1 MARRTESIARCCRSS
16 APCTNPFEIYSAVM
30 DFLAQED
37 DVTMTG
43 KLVEQLRTN
52 MERTVMQNSTQQIL
66 TMLNK
71 LVLDVKDFN
80 NRYAGRQRLQRK
92 VCRLFKDFS
101 ARYVSSS
108 RMSRASMPSLL
119 GRPGRQKQC
128 CQLFKVVKDFNAS
141 CVSSSK
147 M

>member
-1 MARRTESIARCCRSS
+1 
-16 APCTNPFEIYSAVM
+16 M

-52 MERTVMQNSTQQIL
+52 MERTVMENSTQQIL

-80 NRYAGRQRLQRK
+80 VRYTGRSR
-92 VCRLFKDFS
+92 
-101 ARYVSSS
+101 VS
-108 RMSRASMPSLL
+108 RTLAIEEGREASKSPH
-119 GRPGRQKQC
+119 
-128 CQLFKVVKDFNAS
+128 
-141 CVSSSK
+141 
-147 M
+147 

>member
-1 MARRTESIARCCRSS
+1 MAQRTETIMCCRSS

-80 NRYAGRQRLQRK
+80 NRYAGRQGLE
-92 VCRLFKDFS
+92 
-101 ARYVSSS
+101 
-108 RMSRASMPSLL
+108 
-119 GRPGRQKQC
+119 RQI
-128 CQLFKVVKDFNAS
+128 CQLFKDIKGFNGTYAI
-141 CVSSSK
+141 SSRTSRTSETIMPGLQGCK
-147 M
+147 GLHCQMC

>member
-1 MARRTESIARCCRSS
+1 MITWCRSS

-80 NRYAGRQRLQRK
+80 VRYAGRSRVPRTLAIEEGREASK
-92 VCRLFKDFS
+92 KSSLKIWPFS
-101 ARYVSSS
+101 FYVPSSS
-108 RMSRASMPSLL
+108 FCRYH
-119 GRPGRQKQC
+119 
-128 CQLFKVVKDFNAS
+128 
-141 CVSSSK
+141 SK
-147 M
+147 YTVAVGIFFPKTEETKT

>member
-1 MARRTESIARCCRSS
+1 MEKRTETITWWCRSS

-52 MERTVMQNSTQQIL
+52 MERTVMENSTQQIL

-80 NRYAGRQRLQRK
+80 VRYAGR
-92 VCRLFKDFS
+92 
-101 ARYVSSS
+101 S
-108 RMSRASMPSLL
+108 RMSRT
-119 GRPGRQKQC
+119 
-128 CQLFKVVKDFNAS
+128 
-141 CVSSSK
+141 
-147 M
+147 